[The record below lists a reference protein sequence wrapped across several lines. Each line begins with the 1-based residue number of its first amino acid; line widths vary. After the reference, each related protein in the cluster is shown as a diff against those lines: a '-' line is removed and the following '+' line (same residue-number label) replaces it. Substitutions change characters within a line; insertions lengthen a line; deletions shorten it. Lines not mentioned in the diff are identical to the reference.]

1 MCQNNKLCNIS
12 LNRLPQRKRSLK
24 EITIHREEEAEVVEV
39 GTNLNTNRNKN
50 INLSFSRKLNLMMIL
65 RGITMRL
72 TMSPQISKIQAI
84 TTIGL
89 TIVEM
94 TAEVATIEEAI
105 GAEAM

>member
-1 MCQNNKLCNIS
+1 MFPNNKLCNIS

-24 EITIHREEEAEVVEV
+24 EILILREEGAEVVEV

-50 INLSFSRKLNLMMIL
+50 INLSFSRKLNIMMIL

-72 TMSPQISKIQAI
+72 TMNPRISKIQAT
-84 TTIGL
+84 TTIGH

-94 TAEVATIEEAI
+94 TTEVVTIEEAI